1 VATWKAVA
9 EIFQDGIEAIPRG
22 SLLAMSIAGLVGV
35 GMVVLAQ
42 AVSPHISRW
51 IPSASTMGLAFVIPA
66 WNSLSLFLGAL
77 LGALLMRFAKTW
89 GERFLMALA
98 AGLVAG
104 ESLAGVASV
113 LVKILF

>member
-1 VATWKAVA
+1 
-9 EIFQDGIEAIPRG
+9 
-22 SLLAMSIAGLVGV
+22 
-35 GMVVLAQ
+35 
-42 AVSPHISRW
+42 
-51 IPSASTMGLAFVIPA
+51 MGLAFVIPA